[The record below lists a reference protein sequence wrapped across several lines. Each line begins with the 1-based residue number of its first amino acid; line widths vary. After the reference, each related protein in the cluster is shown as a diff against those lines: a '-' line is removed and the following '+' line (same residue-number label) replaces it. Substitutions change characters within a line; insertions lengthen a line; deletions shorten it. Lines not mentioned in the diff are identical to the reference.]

1 VANTYFQF
9 KQFIVHQEQTAMK
22 VCTDACLF
30 GAWVA
35 NDISILNNDSQKTI
49 NSIVDIGTG
58 TGLLSLMLAQATS
71 TQTNPAKIT
80 GIEIEP
86 NAASEAETN
95 FKASPWNDRIELIQ
109 DSVQNFTK
117 THFTST
123 SINSSDK
130 TSSVEKF
137 DCVITNPPFFEGD
150 LHSPDAQKNLA
161 SHSTALPWDTL
172 MKEVKQLLNE
182 DGYYYVLVPALRAY
196 TMQKLAS
203 QNELQL
209 MEEIVVYNAAKQKPF
224 RVIQK
229 YINSSALT
237 HDIKRSNFIIKN
249 ENNEYTKE
257 FIKLLAPYYLHL

>member
-1 VANTYFQF
+1 
-9 KQFIVHQEQTAMK
+9 VHQEQTAMK

-35 NDISILNNDSQKTI
+35 NDISRSNDDSTKSI

-71 TQTNPAKIT
+71 SQLNPAKIT

-86 NAASEAETN
+86 NAASEADRN
-95 FKASPWNDRIELIQ
+95 FKASPWNDRIEMIH
-109 DSVQNFTK
+109 DAVQNFTK
-117 THFTST
+117 TQLA
-123 SINSSDK
+123 SSVIA
-130 TSSVEKF
+130 SSVEKF

-150 LHSPDAQKNLA
+150 LHSPDTQKNLA

-172 MKEVKQLLNE
+172 MKEVKQLLND

-196 TMQKLAS
+196 TMQKLAA

-209 MEEIVVYNAAKQKPF
+209 TEEVVVYNAAQQKPF

-229 YINSSALT
+229 YKQTSININE
-237 HDIKRSNFIIKN
+237 IKRSNFIIKN
-249 ENNEYTKE
+249 ELNEYTEGFKS
-257 FIKLLAPYYLHL
+257 LLAPYYLHL